1 MNRELQKYYED
12 RFSMMATKGW
22 KDLMED
28 LDKML
33 AATNNLNGVEDEKQ
47 LWFKKGELSIL
58 YWLKNLKDASSE
70 VYEDLQAE
78 ENNNAQTLV

>member
-78 ENNNAQTLV
+78 ENNNA